1 MSEKTKEMDPETHFK
16 DTFRVFSKDEEGAFC
31 ALPTEASMSWKQH
44 VQSKLIIFLLF
55 SGYTLD
61 HSYDTDL
68 HFKDTKK
75 SSLLL

>member
-31 ALPTEASMSWKQH
+31 ALPTGASMSWKQH

-55 SGYTLD
+55 SGYTSVIHD
-61 HSYDTDL
+61 HSL
-68 HFKDTKK
+68 QGRSVHVF
-75 SSLLL
+75 SCRL